1 MKYILSRAYV
11 EFGPFEAEEIVG
23 FIRRGLFRDGD
34 FLRSEHSHHWD
45 PWEVW
50 IHHYNSPTTAAKKEA
65 APAKKVIAKKAAIKK
80 VATKKAPTKKAAAKK
95 VTKKKA

>member
-11 EFGPFEAEEIVG
+11 EFGPFEAEEIVD
-23 FIRRGLFRDGD
+23 FCRRGLIRGGD

-50 IHHYNSPTTAAKKEA
+50 IHRYENPPGAAKKKA
-65 APAKKVIAKKAAIKK
+65 APA
-80 VATKKAPTKKAAAKK
+80 KKAAAKK
-95 VTKKKA
+95 TAAKKVAKKKT